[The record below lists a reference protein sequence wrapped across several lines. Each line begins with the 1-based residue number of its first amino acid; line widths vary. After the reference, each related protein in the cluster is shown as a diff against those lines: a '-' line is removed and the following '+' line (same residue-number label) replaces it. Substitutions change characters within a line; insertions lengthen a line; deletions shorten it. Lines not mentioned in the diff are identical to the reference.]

1 MLSGEALF
9 GDHSIV
15 FGLLVGLTHL
25 CGDAILASKL
35 AAIVFGGLTALDNV
49 SFQVE
54 EGEIRGLI
62 GPNGAGKSTMF
73 KNIAGFQVP
82 TTGSIHYQGQSI
94 EGKQPHTIAEMGI
107 VRTFQETT
115 LFQELSVFENA
126 LVGTHIRARSNVF
139 SAVLGLDRQKQQAAN
154 DRVMEVLEFMGLVER
169 KDQLASELPLG
180 SQRALALSI
189 ALVSEPKVMLM
200 DEPFA
205 GMNGEETSHMMD
217 LTRKVRESGIT
228 IVLVEHDMKAVMG
241 LCNYLTVLNFGQ
253 VLAQGTPEEVRNNDK
268 VIEAYLGGAR

>member
-1 MLSGEALF
+1 M
-9 GDHSIV
+9 
-15 FGLLVGLTHL
+15 
-25 CGDAILASKL
+25 AILEINSVSKQ
-35 AAIVFGGLTALDNV
+35 FGGLTALDNV

-82 TTGSIHYQGQSI
+82 TMGNIRYQGQSI
-94 EGKQPHTIAEMGI
+94 EGKKPHTIAEMGI

-139 SAVLGLDRQKQQAAN
+139 SAVLGLGRLKQEAASEK
-154 DRVMEVLEFMGLVER
+154 VMEVLEFMGLVER

-217 LTRKVRESGIT
+217 LTRKVQESGIT
-228 IVLVEHDMKAVMG
+228 VVLVEHDMKAVMG

>member
-1 MLSGEALF
+1 M
-9 GDHSIV
+9 
-15 FGLLVGLTHL
+15 
-25 CGDAILASKL
+25 AILEINNVTKQ
-35 AAIVFGGLTALDNV
+35 FGGLTALDSV
-49 SFQVE
+49 SFQIE

-82 TTGSIHYQGQSI
+82 TTGSISYQGQSI
-94 EGKQPHTIAEMGI
+94 EGKKPHTIAEMGV

-126 LVGTHIRARSNVF
+126 LVGSHIRARSNVF

-154 DRVMEVLEFMGLVER
+154 DKVMEVLEFMGLVER

-205 GMNGEETSHMMD
+205 GMNAEETSHMMD
-217 LTRKVRESGIT
+217 LTRKVQESGIT
-228 IVLVEHDMKAVMG
+228 VILVEHDMKAVMG

-253 VLAQGTPEEVRNNDK
+253 VLAQGTPEDVRNNEK
-268 VIEAYLGGAR
+268 VIEAYLGGAK